1 MLKNKLHSETHTDE
15 LLYRSPPL
23 LDLPDKNRVDEVV
36 LDVIQHTSQHLQEM
50 LPRRMTKAELS
61 HKIAMT
67 TVEHHQVRGTVLRDS
82 KAIKVHIGR
91 TESPEM
97 CRAKVINFQLVK
109 TDKERCSII
118 RDGGRTT
125 TCLKL
130 RRDSRKQT
138 YNKGGVERKAR

>member
-15 LLYRSPPL
+15 ILYRSPPL
-23 LDLPDKNRVDEVV
+23 QDLPDRNRVDEVV

-50 LPRRMTKAELS
+50 LPRRTTKAELP

-67 TVEHHQVRGTVLRDS
+67 TVEHHQVRGTILRDS

-91 TESPEM
+91 TRSPEI

-125 TCLKL
+125 TRLKL
-130 RRDSRKQT
+130 RRDSRKRT

>member
-1 MLKNKLHSETHTDE
+1 MLMNKLHSETHTDE
-15 LLYRSPPL
+15 LLYHSPPL
-23 LDLPDKNRVDEVV
+23 QDLPNRNRVDEVV
-36 LDVIQHTSQHLQEM
+36 LDVIQHTSQHPQEM
-50 LPRRMTKAELS
+50 LPRRTTKVELP

-91 TESPEM
+91 TGSPEI
-97 CRAKVINFQLVK
+97 CQTKVINFRLVK

-130 RRDSRKQT
+130 RRDSRKRT

>member
-1 MLKNKLHSETHTDE
+1 MLKNKFHSETHTDK
-15 LLYRSPPL
+15 LLYRGPPL
-23 LDLPDKNRVDEVV
+23 QDLPGRNRVDEVV
-36 LDVIQHTSQHLQEM
+36 LDVIQHTSQHPQEM
-50 LPRRMTKAELS
+50 LPRRTTKVKLP

-91 TESPEM
+91 TGSPEIY
-97 CRAKVINFQLVK
+97 RTKVINFRLVK

-118 RDGGRTT
+118 WDGGRTT
-125 TCLKL
+125 TRLKL
-130 RRDSRKQT
+130 RRNSRKRT